1 MPYPILT
8 SSKARLVSE
17 VLEAARESNT
27 RGYLDPDFDELEKHV
42 VTRKGAD
49 LDPNIVRK
57 CADRI
62 MEINREDKR
71 NAKAGKTDFELTF
84 AMLFLELCDQ
94 LPTACL
100 QDPDFWRWMSAFP
113 FRSYIHLVE
122 GDFKPTRLGGAGNT
136 QLDRWPL
143 VRGYLWGKK
152 LRIENDSFVDL
163 SLIHDYITQAK
174 KVAGENASIRDFFI
188 SQVVRR
194 KWGNIGD
201 GFPKFVE
208 LATLAPT
215 LVDRG
220 KEIRP
225 SQDFGSRAAR
235 VSANVFLPAL
245 GEDDIYGLLG
255 PIHRSVQER
264 YVNQL
269 QDKANLD

>member
-8 SSKARLVSE
+8 SSKARVVSE
-17 VLEAARESNT
+17 ALEAARESNA
-27 RGYLDPDFDELEKHV
+27 RGYLDSDFDELDKHV
-42 VTRKGAD
+42 LMREGAD
-49 LDPNIVRK
+49 LDPALVQK
-57 CADRI
+57 SAELV
-62 MEINREDKR
+62 MEINLEDKR

-84 AMLFLELCDQ
+84 AKIFLELCDQ
-94 LPTACL
+94 LPTPCL

-113 FRSYIHLVE
+113 FRPYIHLME
-122 GDFKPTRLGGAGNT
+122 GDFKVSRLGGAGNT

-152 LRIENDSFVDL
+152 LALKTEDSIDL

-174 KVAGENASIRDFFI
+174 KVVGENASIRDFFI

-194 KWGNIGD
+194 KWGNIGH

-208 LATLAPT
+208 LATEAPT

-235 VSANVFLPAL
+235 VSANIFLPAL
-245 GEDDIYGLLG
+245 GEDEISGLLG

-264 YVNQL
+264 YVKQL
-269 QDKANLD
+269 QDKTDLS